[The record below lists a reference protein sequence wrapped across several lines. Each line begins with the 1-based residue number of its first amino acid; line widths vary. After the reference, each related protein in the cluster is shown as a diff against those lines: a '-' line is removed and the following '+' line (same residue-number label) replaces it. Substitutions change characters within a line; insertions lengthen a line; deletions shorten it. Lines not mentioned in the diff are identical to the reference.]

1 MNGNFTWTIS
11 LELYFTLI
19 GIPFLYNSIIHR
31 ISNNYSLNI

>member
-1 MNGNFTWTIS
+1 MNGNFTRTIS

-19 GIPFLYNSIIHR
+19 SIPFLNNSIIHR